1 MVIETKYD
9 PPPVPLRFW
18 DWTATKEG
26 YSGDPYEDEPCGWG
40 PTEAIAIEDLKQQ
53 LLEEEESL

>member
-1 MVIETKYD
+1 
-9 PPPVPLRFW
+9 
-18 DWTATKEG
+18 KEG